1 MNEIKTDRLAQ
12 FPIYLNLREKDYGSY
27 PDTLSGYKVKRL
39 YLVQDGEMYAG
50 RQKDLKHVRFDDNT
64 STGIWG
70 MEDKNNPSNGGMSC
84 GKWMPIKEVWRDLE
98 VRND

>member
-39 YLVQDGEMYAG
+39 YLVQDGELYVGA
-50 RQKDLKHVRFDDNT
+50 RKDKNHVRFDDDT
-64 STGIWG
+64 ETEIWG
-70 MEDKNNPSNGGMSC
+70 DKLAGMMY

-98 VRND
+98 VRDD